1 MKSLFC
7 RHAFNKMFTNN
18 QIEENDHMIKQNNEP
33 KGVVRHIETK
43 METLFLIYKDKFDKV

>member
-1 MKSLFC
+1 
-7 RHAFNKMFTNN
+7 MFTNN